1 MFEDNVNDL
10 YNELFDLK
18 VDFSVTYKSQWNE
31 MEFIIDY
38 KTFLKKNRKNDFK
51 YLSTT
56 LEFIAIL

>member
-1 MFEDNVNDL
+1 MLEDNVNDL

-38 KTFLKKNRKNDFK
+38 KKI
-51 YLSTT
+51 S
-56 LEFIAIL
+56 